1 MLVYATRKTSDG
13 DTIAL
18 VVDPL
23 GVCGIWSMRNECFL
37 TRFGT
42 GDEHAGFA
50 LAMLDWNGEITLTGE
65 SWLAERRANADRRA
79 AGRNLAGAS

>member
-23 GVCGIWSMRNECFL
+23 GVCGIWSMQGQCFT

-42 GDEHAGFA
+42 GDEHAGFV
-50 LAMLDWNGEITLTGE
+50 LAMLDWNGDNTPAGE
-65 SWLAERRANADRRA
+65 SWLAERRA